1 MGMGLSSRRS
11 PRVLVGAGTEA
22 TITFSKTS
30 LRCKLLQVSAG
41 GVLLGVDAN
50 MVLPPRFEVSFR
62 LPGSIM
68 FEVMV
73 ETRHRLPRGGFRL
86 DLEQPTL
93 GCSFMMQ
100 TSDTRQA
107 VSTFVEQQ
115 RQTLKQL
122 QFGLALVPPSP
133 KVTEYATKVGVP
145 RSVEMPVPQ
154 LQQFVT
160 WSIAQLST

>member
-1 MGMGLSSRRS
+1 MSMGLSSRRT

-22 TITFSKTS
+22 TIGLSKTS

-41 GVLLGVDAN
+41 GVLLGVEAN
-50 MVLPPRFEVSFR
+50 LVLPPRFEVGFR

-73 ETRHRLPRGGFRL
+73 EIRHRLPRGGFRL
-86 DLEQPTL
+86 DLEQPTV
-93 GCSFMMQ
+93 GCSFLMQ
-100 TSDTRQA
+100 TSETRLA
-107 VSTFVEQQ
+107 VGTFVEQQ

-133 KVTEYATKVGVP
+133 KVIEYATKVGVP
-145 RSVEMPVPQ
+145 KSVAMPVPQ

-160 WSIAQLST
+160 WSIAQLTT